1 MAEITKVWLVRDAQ
15 PDSEF
20 FETVHE
26 WPVSRLH
33 TLIVGTGAMVWQNEH
48 TKLYDDEAS
57 ALKDAK
63 KRWKKRRG
71 DAPMNREA
79 SGYDRRRR

>member
-1 MAEITKVWLVRDAQ
+1 MAELKQIWLVRDAS

-33 TLIVGTGAMVWQNEH
+33 TLIVGTGAKVWEDEH

-57 ALKDAK
+57 AMKDAV

-71 DAPMNREA
+71 DAPMKKQA
-79 SGYDRRRR
+79 SYDRR